1 MNIFLTGGTGF
12 IGRALVKALQAEG
25 HSLTLLTRDETRARA
40 LLAAEN
46 LRFCTNLNR
55 IADFSEFDAVI
66 NLAGEPIF
74 EKRWD
79 YAQKQRLT
87 DSRVNLTE
95 ALATRIRQ
103 SQTPPA
109 VLISGSATGFYGN
122 LTQISDETA
131 PAAHNFA
138 ATLCQAWEAAA
149 LSVQDHTRV
158 CLLRTGI
165 VLDPSG
171 GALQKMLPLYRLG
184 LGGKLG
190 CGEQHWAWI
199 ALQDQVNAIRF
210 LLHQS
215 HCQGAFN
222 LVAPTLTTQAAF
234 NQQLAAALK
243 RPAFCNVPRVVLKT
257 LLGERATLLLDNQP
271 LLPKNLQQAGFNFEF
286 PRLTE
291 LFNSL

>member
-12 IGRALVKALQAEG
+12 IGRALVNALQADG
-25 HSLTLLTRDETRARA
+25 YSLTLLTRNEARARTLFA
-40 LLAAEN
+40 TEN
-46 LRFCTNLNR
+46 LRFCTDLNR
-55 IADFSEFDAVI
+55 IPDFSAFDAVI

-74 EKRWD
+74 EKRWHQ
-79 YAQKQRLT
+79 AQKRVLT
-87 DSRVNLTE
+87 DSRVNLTQ
-95 ALATRIRQ
+95 ALTTRIQQ

-109 VLISGSATGFYGN
+109 VFISGSATGFYGN

-131 PAAHNFA
+131 PAANGFA
-138 ATLCQAWEAAA
+138 ATLCQTWEAAA
-149 LSVQDHTRV
+149 LAARDHTRV

-165 VLDPSG
+165 VLDQSG
-171 GALQKMLPLYRLG
+171 GALQKMLPLYHCG

-190 CGEQHWAWI
+190 SGKQHWAWI
-199 ALQDQVNAIRF
+199 ALSDHLNAIRF

-222 LVAPTLTTQAAF
+222 LVAPTLTTQAEF

-243 RPAFCNVPRVVLKT
+243 RPAFCNVPSVMLNT

-291 LFNSL
+291 LFYSL